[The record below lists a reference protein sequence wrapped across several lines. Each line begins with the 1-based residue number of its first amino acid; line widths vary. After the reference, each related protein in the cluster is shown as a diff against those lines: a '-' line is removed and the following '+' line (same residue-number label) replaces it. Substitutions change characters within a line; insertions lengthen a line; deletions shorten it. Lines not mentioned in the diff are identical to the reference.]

1 MTTMLAGDDAFASS
15 GSATTAAPLNDR
27 SPPPLFLR
35 FDCAHEMPPAVTANA
50 AIASANAAP
59 AVTEARKG
67 RADDDDAVSRPPS
80 SSFSPG
86 VGAEVDGDR
95 STRGGRRNISVVDT
109 HHSLSLALKAFPP
122 EEVVPW
128 WVDELVDEGRE
139 QPPPPPSSS
148 GSFSRGGESRRTPQ
162 SHLLV
167 FATTCPTKAGPRDF
181 LGVADSRRVS
191 TASGGGGGSGAGL
204 IGLESVWT
212 PSVPASGAH
221 LSQV

>member
-1 MTTMLAGDDAFASS
+1 
-15 GSATTAAPLNDR
+15 
-27 SPPPLFLR
+27 
-35 FDCAHEMPPAVTANA
+35 
-50 AIASANAAP
+50 
-59 AVTEARKG
+59 
-67 RADDDDAVSRPPS
+67 
-80 SSFSPG
+80 
-86 VGAEVDGDR
+86 
-95 STRGGRRNISVVDT
+95 
-109 HHSLSLALKAFPP
+109 SLSLALKAFPP

-221 LSQV
+221 LSQRVPARTQFGQYYRPRTLSAGDLAGLHGDGATEAASKHPTLERLAGALRAHTEKAYASEVLRCLLQRKPV